1 MPNDPSRP
9 PQRNRRPHPLE
20 QQPPPRRSYDDD
32 DNGDDDNGGARRPG
46 MLPVRLPLTNPIATY
61 VLIGINSLIFVV
73 THFIMSPLEL
83 RDVYN
88 WGASNHTA
96 VLEFGEY
103 YRLITAMFLH
113 GGLPHV
119 LFNMYA
125 LYIIGQTVERFFGT
139 PRFLLIYF
147 LGGLGG
153 SVLSVLL
160 NSPQVTSVGASGAV
174 FAIFGAEMVFLYRHR
189 RLLGPAATFQLRQLL
204 VIAGI
209 NFAYGL
215 ATSLAPGDGVR
226 IDNWGHVGGWLG
238 GLALAWIIG
247 PILVVRPHPHEP
259 GMLVGEDLN
268 PLEDRYQ
275 PLLAYAVLLLGL
287 LAVGTLVV
295 RVLL

>member
-1 MPNDPSRP
+1 M
-9 PQRNRRPHPLE
+9 
-20 QQPPPRRSYDDD
+20 
-32 DNGDDDNGGARRPG
+32 
-46 MLPVRLPLTNPIATY
+46 PVRLNMTNPVATIA
-61 VLIGINSLIFVV
+61 LIGINSLIFVV
-73 THFIMSPLEL
+73 THFVMSPQEL
-83 RDVYN
+83 RDVYD

-103 YRLITAMFLH
+103 YRLLTAMFLH

-147 LGGLGG
+147 LGGLSG

-160 NSPQVTSVGASGAV
+160 NGPQVTSVGASGAV
-174 FAIFGAEMVFLYRHR
+174 FAIFGAEMIFLYRHR
-189 RLLGPAATFQLRQLL
+189 RLLGPAASAQLRQLL
-204 VIAGI
+204 IIAGI
-209 NFAYGL
+209 NFAYGIV
-215 ATSLAPGDGVR
+215 TSLAPGDGVR

-247 PILVVRPHPHEP
+247 PIVVVRPHPQEP
-259 GMLVGEDLN
+259 GTLVGEDLN

-275 PLLAYAVLLLGL
+275 PLLAYGVLLLALLVVGSL
-287 LAVGTLVV
+287 LAGGL
-295 RVLL
+295 

>member
-1 MPNDPSRP
+1 M
-9 PQRNRRPHPLE
+9 
-20 QQPPPRRSYDDD
+20 
-32 DNGDDDNGGARRPG
+32 
-46 MLPVRLPLTNPIATY
+46 PVRLPLAPSSVATFALIA
-61 VLIGINSLIFVV
+61 INSLIFVV
-73 THFIMSPLEL
+73 THFVLSPQEL
-83 RDVYN
+83 RDVYS

-96 VLEFGEY
+96 VLQHGEY

-139 PRFLLIYF
+139 TRFLLIYF

-160 NSPQVTSVGASGAV
+160 NPPAVTSVGASGAV
-174 FAIFGAEMVFLYRHR
+174 FAIFGAEMIFLYRHR
-189 RLLGPAATFQLRQLL
+189 QLLGPAATFQLRQLL

-209 NFAYGL
+209 NFVYGI

-247 PILVVRPHPHEP
+247 PMLVVRPHPQEP
-259 GMLVGEDLN
+259 GTMVGEDIN
-268 PLEDRYQ
+268 PLQDRYQ
-275 PLLAYAVLLLGL
+275 PLLAYTSFL
-287 LAVGTLVV
+287 LALLVVGTLVV
-295 RVLL
+295 RVL

>member
-20 QQPPPRRSYDDD
+20 QQPPLRRSYDDD

-73 THFIMSPLEL
+73 THFVMSPLEL